1 MMATTMATKR
11 ELARAEDAGWSEM
24 MELIESLSPAEIELP
39 GYYREGWSVKDLMA
53 HVGSWQAEAGQIL
66 QQIRW
71 GTFRGRPVDVDA
83 MNEQF
88 YEVNKDLPLPVV
100 RAEAWSA
107 RTRMLTEWNDLPEV
121 TPEAEEWF
129 RESGPEHYE
138 EHLPRLRDWVKEL
151 RS

>member
-88 YEVNKDLPLPVV
+88 YEANKDLPLPVV

>member
-1 MMATTMATKR
+1 MMAAMAVKH

-24 MELIESLSPAEIELP
+24 MDLIESLSSAEIELA

-83 MNEQF
+83 MNQQF
-88 YEVNKDLPLPVV
+88 YDTNKDLPLPVV

-138 EHLPRLRDWVKEL
+138 EHLPRLQDWVKEL
-151 RS
+151 RA